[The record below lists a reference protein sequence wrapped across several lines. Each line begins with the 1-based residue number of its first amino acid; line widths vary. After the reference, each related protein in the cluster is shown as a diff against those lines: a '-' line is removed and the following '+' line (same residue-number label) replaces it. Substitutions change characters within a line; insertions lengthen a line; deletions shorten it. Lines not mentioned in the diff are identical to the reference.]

1 MRARAH
7 TNIADVAEGPKGL
20 LVVILQYDILGT
32 PLPGVMGPIGV
43 QLGPYVAERNGA

>member
-32 PLPGVMGPIGV
+32 PLPGVMGPI
-43 QLGPYVAERNGA
+43 LGPYVAERNGA